1 MAKTTFSASMAWSG
15 SGMYCEGGTRGFK
28 VEVDEPKALG
38 GTDRAMNPVELLLC
52 ALGGCMSICAAAF
65 AGACGV
71 DLQGFSVEVEGD
83 LDPDGFLGKNPNV
96 RTGYQGIRYRMIIDS
111 PSPQENIDRLV
122 ETIDKRCPISDTLR
136 GVDVVRSAS
145 T

>member
-1 MAKTTFSASMAWSG
+1 
-15 SGMYCEGGTRGFK
+15 MYCEAEREVQ

-83 LDPDGFLGKNPNV
+83 LDPDGFLGKNPMCAPDI
-96 RTGYQGIRYRMIIDS
+96 RGGYGI
-111 PSPQENIDRLV
+111 
-122 ETIDKRCPISDTLR
+122 
-136 GVDVVRSAS
+136 G
-145 T
+145 